1 MRKVKEAEIRE
12 IQRELVKAE
21 DNFRKATVFL
31 GHARELLSKVTAGS
45 VRAASDTGNVRC
57 Y

>member
-21 DNFRKATVFL
+21 DNFRKATVYL
-31 GHARELLSKVTAGS
+31 GHARELLSLVTM
-45 VRAASDTGNVRC
+45 GNVRC
-57 Y
+57 APTREC

>member
-1 MRKVKEAEIRE
+1 MKKVKEAEIRE

-31 GHARELLSKVTAGS
+31 GHARELLSKVSGS
-45 VRAASDTGNVRC
+45 VSQTPEPREC
-57 Y
+57 

>member
-1 MRKVKEAEIRE
+1 MQKVKEAEIRE

-31 GHARELLSKVTAGS
+31 GHARELLSAVS
-45 VRAASDTGNVRC
+45 GNVRNSQKREC
-57 Y
+57 